1 MHNSSPCQVERSS
14 HILSG
19 LLSSAPWECM
29 WMAIGMGCMG
39 ETLEELSENMRE
51 AIDLVIESIQER
63 AKKERIIEIVL

>member
-1 MHNSSPCQVERSS
+1 
-14 HILSG
+14 
-19 LLSSAPWECM
+19 
-29 WMAIGMGCMG
+29 MAIGMGCMG